1 MYSAEVLSQLRSLN
15 HHSEEMRRVPGASPE
30 ALLLKKQIDA
40 LRARLPHSILA
51 YHDRLAARGK
61 ASAAKVRGES
71 CSACHLKLPRGLF
84 CELSVPG
91 RFGVCPNCGVFLWV
105 ETAVE
110 SPVAEPVSEPP
121 AEAPAKAPRRKA
133 AKVTT

>member
-15 HHSEEMRRVPGASPE
+15 HHSEELRRVPGASPE
-30 ALLLKKQIDA
+30 ALLLQKQIDA

-51 YHDRLAARGK
+51 YHDRLAVRGK

-110 SPVAEPVSEPP
+110 HPA
-121 AEAPAKAPRRKA
+121 AEAVTELPAKPPRRKA
-133 AKVTT
+133 AKATT